1 MMSGAKKRVPKRR
14 FKEFLSAGDWK
25 QRKLS
30 DISTKVTTKNVD
42 VHYTETL
49 TNSAEQGIISQVDFF
64 DKEISN
70 KNNINGYYIVENND
84 FIYNPRISTLA
95 PVGPINR
102 NKLNRTGIMSPL
114 YTVFRASNIDL
125 DFLEW
130 YFQSNHW
137 YRYMKLNGDSGARA
151 DRIAIKD
158 STFFDMPIKT
168 PVNIKEQVLIGETLE
183 KFNQY
188 ITLHQRKLD
197 KLQATKKALLQEM
210 FPEEGQDKPKR
221 RFKGFTD
228 AWEQRKLGDFYTFK
242 NGLNKEKVYF
252 GYGDS
257 IVNFTDVFHN
267 RQIYSSTLKGKVFVN
282 KKELENFKVKEG
294 DLFFTRTS
302 ETIDEIGF
310 PAVVMEPMER
320 VVFSGFVLRGRAE
333 KNDPLVNI
341 FKSYIFFTD
350 NFRSEMKKKSSMTT
364 RALTSGTALKE
375 MYFSYP
381 KDLEEQTKIGEILL
395 RLDNVITL
403 HQRKLDKLK
412 NLKQAYL
419 NEMFV

>member
-1 MMSGAKKRVPKRR
+1 MDSW
-14 FKEFLSAGDWK
+14 E

-70 KNNINGYYIVENND
+70 KDNINGYYIVENHD

-114 YTVFRASNIDL
+114 YTVFRASKVDL
-125 DFLEW
+125 GFLEW

-137 YRYMKLNGDSGARA
+137 HRYMKLNGDSGARA

-188 ITLHQRKLD
+188 ITLHQ
-197 KLQATKKALLQEM
+197 
-210 FPEEGQDKPKR
+210 
-221 RFKGFTD
+221 
-228 AWEQRKLGDFYTFK
+228 
-242 NGLNKEKVYF
+242 
-252 GYGDS
+252 
-257 IVNFTDVFHN
+257 
-267 RQIYSSTLKGKVFVN
+267 
-282 KKELENFKVKEG
+282 
-294 DLFFTRTS
+294 
-302 ETIDEIGF
+302 
-310 PAVVMEPMER
+310 
-320 VVFSGFVLRGRAE
+320 
-333 KNDPLVNI
+333 
-341 FKSYIFFTD
+341 
-350 NFRSEMKKKSSMTT
+350 
-364 RALTSGTALKE
+364 
-375 MYFSYP
+375 
-381 KDLEEQTKIGEILL
+381 
-395 RLDNVITL
+395 
-403 HQRKLDKLK
+403 
-412 NLKQAYL
+412 
-419 NEMFV
+419 

>member
-1 MMSGAKKRVPKRR
+1 MMNTNKKTPKLR
-14 FKEFLSAGDWK
+14 FKGFTDDWEQRKLDDIAKIKTGGGTPKTTNLEYWSGDIPWIQSSDLVEGDVVHVNIKKFINNNALKNSAAKLISRDSIALVTRVGVGKVAVINQDFTTSQDFLSLSGFDGNDIKFIAYQLFRLMQENAKVLQGTSIKGITKTDLIEQSIAIPNSIKEQSLIANILSQTDSIITLHQRKLEKLKLNKSALLQKLFPQKGCTIPDVRFKGFTDAWE

-30 DISTKVTTKNVD
+30 DISTKVTTKNID

-70 KNNINGYYIVENND
+70 KDNINGYYIVENND

-114 YTVFRASNIDL
+114 YTVFRASNVDL

-130 YFQSNHW
+130 YFQSSHW
-137 YRYMKLNGDSGARA
+137 HRYMKLNGDSGARA

-197 KLQATKKALLQEM
+197 CLISIKKGLLQ
-210 FPEEGQDKPKR
+210 Q
-221 RFKGFTD
+221 
-228 AWEQRKLGDFYTFK
+228 L
-242 NGLNKEKVYF
+242 
-252 GYGDS
+252 
-257 IVNFTDVFHN
+257 
-267 RQIYSSTLKGKVFVN
+267 FV
-282 KKELENFKVKEG
+282 
-294 DLFFTRTS
+294 
-302 ETIDEIGF
+302 
-310 PAVVMEPMER
+310 
-320 VVFSGFVLRGRAE
+320 
-333 KNDPLVNI
+333 
-341 FKSYIFFTD
+341 
-350 NFRSEMKKKSSMTT
+350 
-364 RALTSGTALKE
+364 
-375 MYFSYP
+375 
-381 KDLEEQTKIGEILL
+381 
-395 RLDNVITL
+395 
-403 HQRKLDKLK
+403 
-412 NLKQAYL
+412 
-419 NEMFV
+419 

>member
-1 MMSGAKKRVPKRR
+1 MSKEKRRVPKLRFPGFTEDWEQRKLESLFTKYEDKISTPDSGYWRLGLRSHCKGTFHTYVDAGHELETTEMYRVKAGNFILNITFAWERALAVTDDEDQGKLVSHRFPQFKPNDDLVIDFFKHTLMDKR
-14 FKEFLSAGDWK
+14 FKHHLELSSPGGAGRNKVLKVSDMLKYELLVPSIQEQNIISSFLNNVDYIITLHQRKLDNLKLKKKALLQKLFPKNGEQYPELRFPGFTDVWE

-70 KNNINGYYIVENND
+70 KDNINGYYIVENND

-114 YTVFRASNIDL
+114 YTVFRASNVDL

-130 YFQSNHW
+130 YFQSSHW
-137 YRYMKLNGDSGARA
+137 HRYMKLNGDSGARA

-168 PVNIKEQVLIGETLE
+168 PVSIKEEVLIGETLE

-197 KLQATKKALLQEM
+197 HLKLQKKALLQ
-210 FPEEGQDKPKR
+210 Q
-221 RFKGFTD
+221 
-228 AWEQRKLGDFYTFK
+228 
-242 NGLNKEKVYF
+242 
-252 GYGDS
+252 
-257 IVNFTDVFHN
+257 
-267 RQIYSSTLKGKVFVN
+267 
-282 KKELENFKVKEG
+282 
-294 DLFFTRTS
+294 
-302 ETIDEIGF
+302 
-310 PAVVMEPMER
+310 
-320 VVFSGFVLRGRAE
+320 
-333 KNDPLVNI
+333 
-341 FKSYIFFTD
+341 
-350 NFRSEMKKKSSMTT
+350 
-364 RALTSGTALKE
+364 
-375 MYFSYP
+375 
-381 KDLEEQTKIGEILL
+381 
-395 RLDNVITL
+395 
-403 HQRKLDKLK
+403 
-412 NLKQAYL
+412 
-419 NEMFV
+419 MFV